1 MRTCS
6 ALAGFSVPLY
16 LGPVLASRVPSC
28 RRQAAWCC
36 RQERP
41 RLARWCPRARRR
53 RRHPCPWS
61 PLWPRCRATG
71 CRCLL
76 HRIRLP
82 GRPKLG
88 RSMRAKGW
96 RLAHPERTCH
106 CAARTGQT
114 AASRPSR
121 RLRLRWRRARR
132 PGLGPLRRPPLRP
145 AVHRRPRS
153 RLRLRQP
160 RTCPPWRRRAR
171 RWRFRLARRVPRL
184 RQWKRVLLGIEAL
197 GLRARLSWWAPACVP
212 RFWHVAMVCP
222 LTAWRVRLPRT
233 LRRQPGRSRRVVVT
247 PVGRRKPPPMPSG
260 LQRLS
265 NRGPR
270 AVLRATCRRR
280 RPWSRPRPQRL
291 ASPSP
296 PRWRLPLPLCGLRRR
311 PAATCGGPRSPR
323 RRRLP
328 RCSLTFAS
336 TVAQPCRLGRR
347 RRAALTSRS
356 GPRLR
361 RQHHPGRKR
370 RSMPRRCPRGRGS
383 CPVLSWSTVA
393 QPCRLGR
400 RRRAALTSRSGP
412 RLRHQHHP
420 GRKRR
425 SRSRRCP
432 RRRGSCPVLSWTGG
446 RCLLTHAK
454 RWRLPARRHP
464 LHLRPL
470 PSSSSS
476 ARR

>member
-222 LTAWRVRLPRT
+222 LTARRVHLPRT

-247 PVGRRKPPPMPSG
+247 PVCGRKPPPMPSG

-270 AVLRATCRRR
+270 RVLRATCRRR
-280 RPWSRPRPQRL
+280 RRPWSRLRPQRP

-296 PRWRLPLPLCGLRRR
+296 PRWRLQLPLCGLRRR

-323 RRRLP
+323 

-356 GPRLR
+356 GRRLR
-361 RQHHPGRKR
+361 HQHHPGRER
-370 RSMPRRCPRGRGS
+370 RSRPRRCPRGRGS
-383 CPVLSWSTVA
+383 CPVLSWT
-393 QPCRLGR
+393 GR
-400 RRRAALTSRSGP
+400 
-412 RLRHQHHP
+412 
-420 GRKRR
+420 
-425 SRSRRCP
+425 
-432 RRRGSCPVLSWTGG
+432 
-446 RCLLTHAK
+446 RCLLTRAK

-464 LHLRPL
+464 LHPRPL

-476 ARR
+476 AQG